1 MGRTAAKPGRRTPRV
16 PDARRRAIR
25 RELAVLV
32 GLVIAVDVLA
42 VAVWL
47 LADIR
52 RAGYQVQVFF
62 TIAWTLATLA
72 VVIVSLRK
80 IRLLRRR

>member
-1 MGRTAAKPGRRTPRV
+1 M
-16 PDARRRAIR
+16 R

-42 VAVWL
+42 VGVWL
-47 LADIR
+47 LAGIR
-52 RAGYQVQVFF
+52 HASPQVQLGF
-62 TIAWTLATLA
+62 TVAWTLATLA
-72 VVIVSLRK
+72 VVVVSLRK

>member
-1 MGRTAAKPGRRTPRV
+1 M
-16 PDARRRAIR
+16 R

-42 VAVWL
+42 VGIWL
-47 LADIR
+47 LAGVR
-52 RAGYQVQVFF
+52 HARLQVQLGF
-62 TIAWTLATLA
+62 TVAWTVATLA
-72 VVIVSLRK
+72 VVVISLRK

>member
-1 MGRTAAKPGRRTPRV
+1 M
-16 PDARRRAIR
+16 R
-25 RELAVLV
+25 RELAVLL
-32 GLVIAVDVLA
+32 GLVIAVDALA

-47 LADIR
+47 LAGIR
-52 RAGYQVQVFF
+52 HAGPQGQLLF
-62 TIAWTLATLA
+62 TVAWTVATLA

>member
-1 MGRTAAKPGRRTPRV
+1 MVDP
-16 PDARRRAIR
+16 RRRAMR

-47 LADIR
+47 LADIG
-52 RAGYQVQVFF
+52 RAGPQAQFFF
-62 TIAWTLATLA
+62 TVAWTIATLA
-72 VVIVSLRK
+72 VVVVSLRK

>member
-1 MGRTAAKPGRRTPRV
+1 MV
-16 PDARRRAIR
+16 DARRRALR

-32 GLVIAVDVLA
+32 GLVIAVEVLA

-47 LADIR
+47 LAGIR
-52 RAGYQVQVFF
+52 HAGTRAQFVF
-62 TIAWTLATLA
+62 TVAWTVATLA
-72 VVIVSLRK
+72 VVVVSLRK

>member
-1 MGRTAAKPGRRTPRV
+1 M
-16 PDARRRAIR
+16 R
-25 RELAVLV
+25 RELAALV
-32 GLVIAVDVLA
+32 GLVMAVDLLA

-47 LADIR
+47 LADIG
-52 RAGYQVQVFF
+52 RAGPQVQLFF

>member
-1 MGRTAAKPGRRTPRV
+1 M
-16 PDARRRAIR
+16 R

-32 GLVIAVDVLA
+32 ALVIAVDVLA
-42 VAVWL
+42 IGVWW

-52 RAGYQVQVFF
+52 RAGPRVQLGF
-62 TIAWTLATLA
+62 TVAWTVATLA
-72 VVIVSLRK
+72 VVVVSLRK